1 MSSIISNPQ
10 TQCVKK
16 KKDQIEISPI
26 SKRLLFCFLNFQYIL
41 IHVRKQKLLKG
52 AKGSPLHIHCSIL
65 SF

>member
-16 KKDQIEISPI
+16 KKRSNRNIPNIQKIIILFFKLSVYFNSCEETEII
-26 SKRLLFCFLNFQYIL
+26 
-41 IHVRKQKLLKG
+41 KG
-52 AKGSPLHIHCSIL
+52 DKGPPLHIHCSIL